1 MGEVSIMID
10 IIGWIGAISLL
21 VAYLLISNGKLA
33 AKTYAYQGLNLL
45 GSVCLII
52 NSYSYGTIP
61 LVALNTTW
69 LLIGLNTV
77 RVLIKEQ

>member
-1 MGEVSIMID
+1 MGEVHIMID
-10 IIGWIGAISLL
+10 IIGWVGAISLL
-21 VAYLLISNGKLA
+21 AAYLLISNGKLS
-33 AKTYAYQGLNLL
+33 AKTYGYQGLNLL

-69 LLIGLNTV
+69 LLIGLYTIGTF
-77 RVLIKEQ
+77 RKEQ